1 MGANTPNRNL
11 YLPGGGSSGTI
22 VPDETADIDRINGN
36 FTILDTWSGEVDTKM
51 TPATN
56 AEVNAGT
63 IATKF
68 ITPSGLTSKVA
79 TQAEADAGSSATK
92 LLSAKG
98 AREAKYNPYAMAA
111 GRATGPASGDVTV
124 TFPEDRFSVT
134 PIVTITP
141 RVANKALVH
150 IITSISATEVK
161 VRLFDISNNTQTVGL
176 FDWTAVQMSNNSA
189 PG

>member
-22 VPDETADIDRINGN
+22 VPDETADIDRINEN

-68 ITPSGLTSKVA
+68 ITPSGLTSKIA
-79 TQAEADAGSSATK
+79 TQAEANAGSSATK
-92 LLSAKG
+92 LLSAKA
-98 AREAKYNPYAMAA
+98 AREATYNPHAMAA
-111 GRATGPASGDVTV
+111 GRATATSSGDVTV
-124 TFPEDRFSVT
+124 TFPTDRFSIA

-141 RVANKALVH
+141 RVSNKALVH
-150 IITSISATEVK
+150 IITSISDTEMK
-161 VRLFDISNNTQTVGL
+161 IRLFDISNNTQTAGA
-176 FDWTAVQMSNNSA
+176 FDWTAVQMTASAA